1 MQGVLVQ
8 FLVRELKPHMLCGV
22 AKKILK
28 KEKKEK
34 NWLIYMNSS
43 SIKQNYMVDSPQWS
57 WGSHLFLPGLE
68 LV

>member
-43 SIKQNYMVDSPQWS
+43 SIKQNYMVDSPQ
-57 WGSHLFLPGLE
+57 
-68 LV
+68 